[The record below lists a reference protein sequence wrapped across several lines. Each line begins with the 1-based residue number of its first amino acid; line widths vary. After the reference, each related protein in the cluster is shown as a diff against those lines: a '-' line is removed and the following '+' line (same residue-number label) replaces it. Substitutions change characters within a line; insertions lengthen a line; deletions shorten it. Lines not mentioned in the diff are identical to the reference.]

1 MCLYLNFIRIM
12 EEIFNNLLSHKNV
25 KINKIISPPNFVSE
39 QFIQDEDEW
48 VILLQ
53 GSAILEINQKITKL
67 VKDSY
72 IFIPAKT
79 PHKIL
84 STEPNIKTIWL
95 AVHIY

>member
-1 MCLYLNFIRIM
+1 M

-53 GSAILEINQKITKL
+53 GSAVLEINQTTTKL
-67 VKDSY
+67 VKDSH

-79 PHKIL
+79 PHKII
-84 STEPNIKTIWL
+84 STDANTETIWL
-95 AVHIY
+95 AIHIY

>member
-1 MCLYLNFIRIM
+1 M

-39 QFIQDEDEW
+39 QFIQEEDEW

>member
-1 MCLYLNFIRIM
+1 M

-25 KINKIISPPNFVSE
+25 KINKIISPLNFTSE
-39 QFIQDEDEW
+39 EFIQDEDEW

-53 GSAILEINQKITKL
+53 GSAILEINHKTSKL

-79 PHKIL
+79 PHKII
-84 STEPNIKTIWL
+84 STDPSIETIWL
-95 AVHIY
+95 GIHIY

>member
-1 MCLYLNFIRIM
+1 M

-53 GSAILEINQKITKL
+53 GSAILEINQKITEL

>member
-1 MCLYLNFIRIM
+1 M

-39 QFIQDEDEW
+39 EFIQEEDEW

-53 GSAILEINQKITKL
+53 GSAVLEINQTTTKL

-79 PHKIL
+79 PHKII
-84 STEPNIKTIWL
+84 STDANIETIWL
-95 AVHIY
+95 AIHIY

>member
-1 MCLYLNFIRIM
+1 M

-95 AVHIY
+95 AVHIYSGLISGAID

>member
-1 MCLYLNFIRIM
+1 M

-79 PHKIL
+79 PH
-84 STEPNIKTIWL
+84 IKFSQQSQI
-95 AVHIY
+95 

>member
-1 MCLYLNFIRIM
+1 M

-72 IFIPAKT
+72 IFIPAKS
-79 PHKIL
+79 PHTIL

>member
-1 MCLYLNFIRIM
+1 M

-39 QFIQDEDEW
+39 EFIQDEDEW

-53 GSAILEINQKITKL
+53 GSAILEINQTTTKL
-67 VKDSY
+67 VKESY

-79 PHKIL
+79 PHKVI
-84 STEPNIKTIWL
+84 STDANIETIWL
-95 AVHIY
+95 AIHIY

>member
-1 MCLYLNFIRIM
+1 M

-53 GSAILEINQKITKL
+53 GSAILEINQKITKI

>member
-1 MCLYLNFIRIM
+1 M

-25 KINKIISPPNFVSE
+25 KINKIISPLNFTSE
-39 QFIQDEDEW
+39 EFIQDEDEW

-53 GSAILEINQKITKL
+53 GSAILEINYKTSKL

-79 PHKIL
+79 PHKII
-84 STEPNIKTIWL
+84 STDSKIETIWL
-95 AVHIY
+95 AIHIY

>member
-1 MCLYLNFIRIM
+1 M

-72 IFIPAKT
+72 IYSGKN
-79 PHKIL
+79 
-84 STEPNIKTIWL
+84 ST
-95 AVHIY
+95 

>member
-1 MCLYLNFIRIM
+1 M

-72 IFIPAKT
+72 ILIPAKT

>member
-1 MCLYLNFIRIM
+1 M

-84 STEPNIKTIWL
+84 STELNIKTIWL